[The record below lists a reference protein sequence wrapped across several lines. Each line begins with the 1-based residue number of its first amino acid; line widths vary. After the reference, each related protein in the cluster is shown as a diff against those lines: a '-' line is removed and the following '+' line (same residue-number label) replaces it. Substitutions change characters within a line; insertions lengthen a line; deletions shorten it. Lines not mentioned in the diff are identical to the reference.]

1 MSELFFISN
10 NIHKYREIQS
20 ILKNRIKEIELKFHK
35 YNVVEIQEENI
46 TKIAIEKSVYA
57 YNLIKKP
64 VIIED
69 DGLFIQSLNG
79 FPGPYSSFV
88 FKSIGNI
95 GIIKLL
101 KGNRD
106 RSAIFKSI
114 FVYNDG
120 ETTKI
125 FSGQIKG
132 TISPT
137 ITTGGWGFDP
147 IFIPLK
153 KNITFGKLTENNRKN
168 DFSHRR
174 IALDKLVK
182 WLNKSKKSINNYNK
196 IYD

>member
-1 MSELFFISN
+1 MSELYFISN
-10 NIHKYREIQS
+10 NIHKYREIRS

-35 YNVVEIQEENI
+35 YNIVEIQEENI
-46 TKIAIEKSVYA
+46 TKIAIEKSIYA

-69 DGLFIQSLNG
+69 DGLFIESLNG

-95 GIIKLL
+95 GILKLL
-101 KGNRD
+101 KGNID

-132 TISPT
+132 TISTT

-182 WLNKSKKSINNYNK
+182 WINKSKKSKNNYNK
-196 IYD
+196 ISH